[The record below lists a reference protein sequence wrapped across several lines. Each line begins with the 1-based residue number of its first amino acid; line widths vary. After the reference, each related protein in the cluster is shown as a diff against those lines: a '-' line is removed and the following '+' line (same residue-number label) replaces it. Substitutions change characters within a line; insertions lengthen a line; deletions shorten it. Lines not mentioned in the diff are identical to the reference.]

1 MQIIDGKKVA
11 EEILNG
17 LRKLPKPNK
26 YLAGVIVG
34 QDAASESFQSLKKQ
48 TAESL
53 DLDYRIYHL
62 PENSSR
68 DNLRQEVG
76 KLANHKTCGGLLVQL
91 PLPDGIDRHYVVNA
105 IPREKDVDVL
115 GERAIGAFYNNRN
128 KVIPPAVAV
137 VEEIFKR
144 LEINPKEKRIAM
156 VGPGFLI
163 GRPIALWLMHQTKE
177 VDVLG
182 RGSDYVTLKLADIV
196 IIGVGQAGLI
206 KPEMLKDGVG
216 VIDFGY
222 SKDASGKLV
231 GDFESSSLDST
242 LNPSGHT
249 PRPGFYTPTPG
260 GTGPILVAKLMENFY
275 KLNSVVS

>member
-53 DLDYRIYHL
+53 GLDYRIYHL
-62 PENSSR
+62 DEKSSQ
-68 DNLRQEVG
+68 DGLRGEIG

-144 LEINPKEKRIAM
+144 LEIKPKEKRIAM

-163 GRPIALWLMHQTKE
+163 GRPIALWLTHQTKE

-182 RGSDYVTLKLADIV
+182 RGSDYSTLKLADIV

-206 KPEMLKDGVG
+206 KPEMLKDGAG

-242 LNPSGHT
+242 LNPGGHV
-249 PRPGFYTPTPG
+249 PHPGFYTPTPG
-260 GTGPILVAKLMENFY
+260 GTAPILVAKLMENFY
-275 KLNSVVS
+275 KLNFD